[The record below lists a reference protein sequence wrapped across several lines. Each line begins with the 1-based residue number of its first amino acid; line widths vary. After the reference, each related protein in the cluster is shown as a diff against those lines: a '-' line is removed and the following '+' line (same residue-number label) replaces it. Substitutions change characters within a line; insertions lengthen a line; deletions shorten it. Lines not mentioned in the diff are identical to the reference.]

1 MNPLRHNGYGPRPT
15 RQGGAAL
22 VTSLILLILVTLV
35 ALSGIGNVALQ
46 QRITGHQQ
54 DRALAFQDT
63 EAALR
68 VAEERLDDLTS
79 HPGGLSQYEDCS
91 SDLCG
96 VVPENTYS
104 GTAAVWLD
112 VPQADAPNHAL
123 TGRTPQ
129 YAIQYM
135 GEADLPT
142 KAPQRGGR
150 SASSVQY
157 GGEGRDESAT
167 NTYAH
172 YRITARSH
180 DPSNGDGSLVVLQTT
195 FRVPK

>member
-1 MNPLRHNGYGPRPT
+1 MPHYGPIPRPH
-15 RQGGAAL
+15 RQQGVAL

-35 ALSGIGNVALQ
+35 ALSGIGNVTLQ

-54 DRALAFQDT
+54 DRALGFQDT

-68 VAEERLDDLTS
+68 VAEELLNELTS
-79 HPGGLSQYEDCS
+79 HPAGLSQFEDCS

-96 VVPENTYS
+96 VVPGNTYS
-104 GTAAVWLD
+104 GGGAIWQD
-112 VPQADAPNHAL
+112 IPQADVPNRSV
-123 TGRTPQ
+123 TGRTSQ

-150 SASSVQY
+150 SASSTQY
-157 GGEGRDESAT
+157 GGEGRDEAAT
-167 NTYAH
+167 STYAH

-180 DPSNGDGSLVVLQTT
+180 DPSAGEGSLVVLQTT
-195 FRVPK
+195 FRVPQ